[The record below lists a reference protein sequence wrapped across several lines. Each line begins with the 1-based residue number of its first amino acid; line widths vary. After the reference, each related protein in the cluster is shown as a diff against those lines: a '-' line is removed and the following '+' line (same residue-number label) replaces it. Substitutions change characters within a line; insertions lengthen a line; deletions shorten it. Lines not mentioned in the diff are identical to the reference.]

1 MNNARKIFPFSFLV
15 FWGVFLFFSCSDHK
29 APGLV
34 QISSFEIVNTYP
46 HNPANFTEGLVYE
59 NGLLY
64 ESTGLK
70 GHSSLQKVNLET
82 GKALQ
87 TLSLP
92 GKYFGE
98 GIAICG
104 DRIIQLTYDTKLG
117 FVYDKENFTL
127 IRDFNFSGEG
137 WGLTSDGKHL
147 IMSDG
152 TSTLRL
158 LDPETFVES
167 GAILVTD
174 NKGPVEKLNELEFIH
189 GEIYANIWPTDHIA
203 RIDPRTGQVIGWI
216 NLDGILNPQSI
227 TRPVDVLNGIA
238 YDAEKDRLFVTGK
251 YWPSVFE
258 IKLITQK

>member
-1 MNNARKIFPFSFLV
+1 LNSARKIFPFSILIIFGL
-15 FWGVFLFFSCSDHK
+15 FLFSSCSDHK
-29 APGLV
+29 APGLI
-34 QISSFEIVNTYP
+34 QISTYQIVNTYP
-46 HNPANFTEGLVYE
+46 HNPGNFTEGLVYE

-82 GKALQ
+82 GKALK
-87 TLSLP
+87 TLPLP
-92 GKYFGE
+92 ERYFGE

-104 DRIIQLTYDTKLG
+104 NRIIQLTYDTKLG
-117 FVYDKENFTL
+117 FVYDKENLTL
-127 IRDFNFSGEG
+127 IRDFNYSAEG
-137 WGLTSDGKHL
+137 WGLTFDGEHL

-174 NKGPVEKLNELEFIH
+174 NNGPVEKLNELEFIR

-203 RIDPRTGQVIGWI
+203 RIDPHTGRVTGWI
-216 NLDGILNPQSI
+216 NLDGILNPQAV

-238 YDAEKDRLFVTGK
+238 YDSQNDRLFVTGK
-251 YWPSVFE
+251 LWPNLFE
-258 IKLITQK
+258 IKLIPSN